1 MINAYIPFSKMFIIS
16 SEGEK
21 LGVMTK
27 TAAIEKAESE
37 GLDLVIISNNP
48 KQPVAKILDY
58 GKFKYERKKK
68 QKDAKSKQSVTNNR
82 EIRMTPMIGEHDLM
96 TKSRKAREFIL
107 KGDRVKVSLK
117 FRGREMARKSL
128 GFDKLDE
135 FFKTL
140 EDIAEIQKP
149 PTMSGGRFLDMYII
163 RDKKKK
169 LKEAPNAK
177 DEN

>member
-1 MINAYIPFSKMFIIS
+1 
-16 SEGEK
+16 
-21 LGVMTK
+21 MTK